1 MKHFFIINPSAGK
14 VHEGNCRAGIEK
26 VCKERDLVYEIGKTS
41 GRGSILKLV
50 KDAVSRGFD
59 VIYPIGG
66 DGTINE
72 AANALLRHI
81 ESTGNPENVMLAP
94 VAAGTGNDFVRS
106 LDNSSVYANFTKRVK
121 KSDAVA
127 FKKNKFTGNEWA
139 EYIGAVIDGKECKVD
154 CAKANDKFFINIASL
169 GIDACVVK
177 NAVAFKKS
185 KLCPD
190 KFAYTASVVKTFV
203 KYKPF
208 VFEISIDGGEAVTGE
223 YTLAAVANGKYYG
236 GGIMPVPSA
245 SLKNGRLDV
254 CIAKKVKK
262 IQVIDFFPKYAK
274 GKHTNLPIAQFAECK
289 EITIKS
295 PETIALNV
303 DGELYD
309 VDSVVFKVQ
318 DFKLPIKE
326 L

>member
-1 MKHFFIINPSAGK
+1 MKHFFIINPAAGK
-14 VHEGNCRAGIEK
+14 VHQGNCRAGIEK
-26 VCKERDLVYEIGKTS
+26 ASEKGNLEYEIAVSS
-41 GRGSILKLV
+41 GRGSIKKLV
-50 KDAVSRGFD
+50 ADAIGRGFS
-59 VIYPIGG
+59 VIYAIGG

-72 AANALLRHI
+72 AANGILEHI
-81 ESTGNPENVMLAP
+81 ESTGDCDSVSLAP
-94 VAAGTGNDFVRS
+94 IAAGTGNDFVRS
-106 LDNSSVYANFTKRVK
+106 LDNASLYSEFTARVK

-127 FKKNKFTGNEWA
+127 KKKNVFTGDAWA
-139 EYIGAVIDGKECKVD
+139 DYISAVVNGKPCTID
-154 CAKANDKFFINIASL
+154 CAKANDKFFINIASV
-169 GIDACVVK
+169 GIDACVVG
-177 NAVAFKKS
+177 NAVQFKKS

-190 KFAYTASVVKTFV
+190 KFAYVASVVKTFL

-208 VFEISIDGGEAVTGE
+208 VFEISIDGGEPVTGE

-236 GGIMPVPSA
+236 GGIMPVPA
-245 SLKNGRLDV
+245 ADLTNRRLDV

-274 GKHTNLPIAQFAECK
+274 GKHTNLPIAEFTECK

-295 PETIALNV
+295 PTVIALNA

-309 VDSVVFKVQ
+309 VDKVTFRLL
-318 DFKLPIKE
+318 DFTLPIIQ